1 MPAIRVVVPVYQV
14 EAFLP
19 RCIESLLA
27 QTFADFDLVLV
38 DDGSPDGCGA
48 LCDAAAARDKRV
60 RVVHQKNGG
69 LSAAR
74 NAGIALPP
82 AADSEAPRYLA
93 FVDADDEVEP
103 DFLQT
108 LYEAAE
114 AAGAD
119 IAVCGWREIDE
130 EGRPAD
136 TPPLYQTPAEGVFRG
151 RALLEQFD
159 GPSSP
164 YYTVAWNKL
173 YRVSLWQ
180 TLRYPAGR
188 LHEDD
193 AVAHLLYWQAGRVVC
208 RAAPLCR
215 YRQRQASIMH
225 EGPRPGRFD
234 GLLAK
239 RERYR
244 FFCAHGLPR
253 PACERVLAAAC
264 LLYLSLCGQIV
275 AAEHAA
281 PVSDALLSRWAA
293 EQAGMRRLLPQ
304 LARCG
309 GLTAAQKLSCAKW
322 CTLPP
327 AALLG
332 RRGYPARPAAAVR
345 PKAARAKRAKPGAG
359 APGRADKPAA
369 GPAGGKKGRGGTR

>member
-1 MPAIRVVVPVYQV
+1 MPAIRVVVPVFGV

-19 RCIESLLA
+19 RCIDSLLG
-27 QTFADFDLVLV
+27 QTFTGFELVLV

-48 LCDAAAARDKRV
+48 LCDAAAARDARV
-60 RVVHQKNGG
+60 RVIHQPNGG

-82 AADSEAPRYLA
+82 LPGGDAPKYLA

-103 DFLQT
+103 AFLAA

-119 IAVCGWREIDE
+119 IAVCGWQDINE
-130 EGRPAD
+130 EGGPAG
-136 TPPLYQTPAEGVFRG
+136 TPPLYQAPPEGVFRG

-159 GPSSP
+159 GPNSP

-173 YRVSLWQ
+173 CRASLWQ
-180 TLRYPAGR
+180 ELRYPAGR

-193 AVAHLLYWQAGRVVC
+193 AVAHLLYWQAGRVAC
-208 RAAPLCR
+208 RAERLYR

-225 EGPRPGRFD
+225 EGPKPARFD
-234 GLLAK
+234 GLAAK

-253 PACERVLAAAC
+253 PACERVLAAAFT
-264 LLYLSLCGQIV
+264 LYLSLCGQIV

-281 PVSDALLSRWAA
+281 PVGDALLTRWAA
-293 EQAGMRRLLPQ
+293 EQAGMRRLLPP
-304 LARCG
+304 LARCK
-309 GLTAAQKLSCAKW
+309 GLSPAQKLSCAKW
-322 CTLPP
+322 CGLPP

-345 PKAARAKRAKPGAG
+345 PRPPKRAKRGKPGA
-359 APGRADKPAA
+359 KQ
-369 GPAGGKKGRGGTR
+369 AGGKTGRGGAG